1 MTRRDSGRGRY
12 PRGRGQDNHGNDPPS
27 AHVSLQQ
34 GPIRGK
40 CGTLCPA
47 NEAAERART
56 QELSRFER
64 PTSNAPALV
73 PVKKYRRAAAG
84 RAVWDPMELRPAP
97 VLLRTLRHLL
107 TTVLPWPQSGFD
119 GWEKGGST
127 RTAEFLAV
135 YHFVNDRVRS
145 VRQDFTVQRI
155 EDASLVTALQQIAR
169 FYLLAGLR
177 SVQLLESAKSQQDW
191 SDKLNDEQLVSALS
205 QLQGLYNM
213 HEVEGLNI
221 EDTPELNDA
230 GEFVAYDLLL
240 HADKPQAVAWMLL
253 KLSSRLR
260 QLPAVQRAAR
270 AFVALQ
276 TDDFHAFF
284 VEFYNMNMLER
295 AASLRHFLKIWT
307 RSLRMINK
315 GFGKQDRFPLE
326 ELARWMGLANPQSEG
341 DGGELAEKLCDAL
354 NIQTQRSSLPAHT
367 RMGTTDV
374 ADSWEADGISD
385 QLASLTVT
393 NPFSIGCVQLK
404 LKPLYDEIDPD
415 TVRHLLHHVALRIE
429 GDFAQK
435 ASTIELVMGVV
446 NSLQDEWL

>member
-1 MTRRDSGRGRY
+1 
-12 PRGRGQDNHGNDPPS
+12 
-27 AHVSLQQ
+27 
-34 GPIRGK
+34 
-40 CGTLCPA
+40 
-47 NEAAERART
+47 
-56 QELSRFER
+56 
-64 PTSNAPALV
+64 
-73 PVKKYRRAAAG
+73 
-84 RAVWDPMELRPAP
+84 
-97 VLLRTLRHLL
+97 
-107 TTVLPWPQSGFD
+107 
-119 GWEKGGST
+119 
-127 RTAEFLAV
+127 
-135 YHFVNDRVRS
+135 
-145 VRQDFTVQRI
+145 
-155 EDASLVTALQQIAR
+155 
-169 FYLLAGLR
+169 
-177 SVQLLESAKSQQDW
+177 
-191 SDKLNDEQLVSALS
+191 
-205 QLQGLYNM
+205 M

-326 ELARWMGLANPQSEG
+326 ELARWMGLANPQSE
-341 DGGELAEKLCDAL
+341 
-354 NIQTQRSSLPAHT
+354 
-367 RMGTTDV
+367 
-374 ADSWEADGISD
+374 
-385 QLASLTVT
+385 VT

-435 ASTIELVMGVV
+435 ASTIELVMGNAKSYFAFDWLPLKSTTRSCGLRWMKSFASTFSFRNLASDRTRNHKTFEITSTAVYKYCTYQTDLTSEEPASIYGGSNANIFNHPYMVGLHANGPDDKTFCGGTLIAPQYVITAAHCLDWNLYDVYASLVV
-446 NSLQDEWL
+446 TVLGWGMVNDSAYSETLRAVDLHVIPDEECDYYTIDYTVVMCAGTEGEKASCYGDSGGPAITDDVLVGVVSGMASTECGECHGVQLDGGLTMLADCLQKVYSLQTLRTTSKQAGPAAKTVKFQV